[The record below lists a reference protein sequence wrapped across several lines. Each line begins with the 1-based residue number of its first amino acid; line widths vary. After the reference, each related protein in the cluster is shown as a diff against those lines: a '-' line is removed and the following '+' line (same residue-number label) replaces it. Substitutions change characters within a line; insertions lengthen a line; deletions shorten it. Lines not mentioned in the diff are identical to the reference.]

1 MTQGYLLGIGSNLS
15 PQQNIGAIIT
25 LLLNHFSSL
34 ALSRVLHIPPVGMN
48 STHDFL
54 NVVVFIE
61 TALNAFELKAICNDI
76 ETKLGRDRQDPASK
90 IKDRPADLDILC
102 PINSEE
108 DFLLDANKVTDEYFL
123 YPLLEEICHY
133 LIQKPYST
141 LQEGVLIKVGSLTFG
156 QSATTIN
163 RDASSS
169 DKGIHQ

>member
-1 MTQGYLLGIGSNLS
+1 
-15 PQQNIGAIIT
+15 
-25 LLLNHFSSL
+25 
-34 ALSRVLHIPPVGMN
+34 MN

-141 LQEGVLIKVGSLTFG
+141 RQEGVLIEVGSLTFG

-169 DKGIHQ
+169 DKRIHQ